1 MYGSCEIYYDGNGG
15 VFRLDI
21 NHLPLCYDDLFWNDK
36 LWCLFDAK
44 FKNKSDLIRLLVK
57 LCTFIVSTSP
67 RREMVNAFRKPPE
80 PQVFYMPTWTEA
92 ELKATV
98 PLFPKAS
105 NEWHD
110 CFKILGEF
118 PRYVLEV
125 TIGSDKKD
133 SNRDTQSSMRG
144 LQTG

>member
-1 MYGSCEIYYDGNGG
+1 MYGSFQIYYDGNGG

-21 NHLPLCYDDLFWNDK
+21 NHLPLHYDDLFWNDK

-44 FKNKSDLIRLLVK
+44 FKNESNLIRLPVK
-57 LCTFIVSTSP
+57 LCTFIVSTFP
-67 RREMVNAFRKPPE
+67 RREMVNDFRKPDE

-92 ELKATV
+92 ELKAIV

-110 CFKILGEF
+110 CFKILGEI
-118 PRYVLEV
+118 PWYVLEV
-125 TIGSDKKD
+125 MIGSDKKD

>member
-1 MYGSCEIYYDGNGG
+1 
-15 VFRLDI
+15 
-21 NHLPLCYDDLFWNDK
+21 
-36 LWCLFDAK
+36 
-44 FKNKSDLIRLLVK
+44 
-57 LCTFIVSTSP
+57 
-67 RREMVNAFRKPPE
+67 MVNAFRKPPE

-92 ELKATV
+92 ELKAIV

-110 CFKILGEF
+110 CFKILGEI
-118 PRYVLEV
+118 PQYVLEV